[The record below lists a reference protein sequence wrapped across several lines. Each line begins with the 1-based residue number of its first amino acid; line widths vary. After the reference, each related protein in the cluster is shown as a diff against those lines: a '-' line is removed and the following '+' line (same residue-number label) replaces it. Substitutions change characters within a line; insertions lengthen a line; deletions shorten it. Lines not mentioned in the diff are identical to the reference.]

1 MRRVVAALGLL
12 ALAACA
18 VNLPVPDLAMAG
30 GDTARLEE
38 LQAGRRLY
46 VNKCSGCHA
55 LQAPE
60 ERADAVWAS
69 EIEEMLAKKKVRLTH
84 AEHHRLLLYLTVANA
99 RD

>member
-1 MRRVVAALGLL
+1 VRRLAPVLGLL

-30 GDTARLEE
+30 GDAARLEE

-55 LQAPE
+55 LEAPE
-60 ERADAVWAS
+60 ARADAVWAS
-69 EIEEMLAKKKVRLTH
+69 EIEEMLAKKKVRLS
-84 AEHHRLLLYLTVANA
+84 HHERERLVLYLTTANG